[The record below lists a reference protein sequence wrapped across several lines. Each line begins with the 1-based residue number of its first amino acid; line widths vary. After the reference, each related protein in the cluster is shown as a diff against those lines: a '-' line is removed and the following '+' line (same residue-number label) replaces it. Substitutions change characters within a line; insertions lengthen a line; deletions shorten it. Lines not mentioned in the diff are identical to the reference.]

1 MTKAKSPA
9 RGIRRAFP
17 SVSPF
22 FLALSQM
29 FDFNPE
35 IQLKP
40 LEPTGAEGAKADA
53 ERIASYWRAV
63 GGDISKAVERY
74 GRKEK

>member
-1 MTKAKSPA
+1 MET
-9 RGIRRAFP
+9 RRRRVKRDAF
-17 SVSPF
+17 SFVSPF
-22 FLALSQM
+22 LLAFSQM

-35 IQLKP
+35 IQLTP

-63 GGDISKAVERY
+63 GGDIAKAIEKY
-74 GRKEK
+74 ESKEK